1 MLNVTCDFCGGKEP
15 LIILEEEDLIVCSE
29 CYERESDIGEVF

>member
-1 MLNVTCDFCGGKEP
+1 MLNVTCDFCCKEKP
-15 LIILEEEDLIVCSE
+15 LIILEENDLIVCSE